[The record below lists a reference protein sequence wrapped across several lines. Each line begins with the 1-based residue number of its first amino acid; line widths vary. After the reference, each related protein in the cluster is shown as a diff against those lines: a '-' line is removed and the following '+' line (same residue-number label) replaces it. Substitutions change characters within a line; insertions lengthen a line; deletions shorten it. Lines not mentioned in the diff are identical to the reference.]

1 MKHSFSVLLFLVGSF
16 LGHARTRAG
25 KQDLEGRAGDSGQ
38 QRATAG
44 AEQFASLANEERKLL
59 DGSQGLLNDV
69 QTLKATADESTDTV
83 VAAKLQRLMDNFS
96 DAQKEIVR
104 SESEVVSHASHLAA
118 SLPNT
123 KPRVV
128 LALTQATQREGVGTR
143 DPVRRAKLAEQ
154 ALSQIRDA
162 KSEVRAAYGSD
173 SGTAEKVMAMMDKLQ
188 NSMQGLEKGADED
201 AKFFGHTVAQ
211 MKADEAKT
219 FAKDEGAAGTTPTK
233 DEEVKTFIQF
243 GNDESAA
250 GTTPTK
256 DEEVSLAQTSAVVEQ
271 SPLASLVKQAI
282 ARLIRPSG
290 RRNLRAPQAKVL
302 GLRGSGGSLAH

>member
-1 MKHSFSVLLFLVGSF
+1 MKHSFVVLLFLVGPF
-16 LGHARTRAG
+16 LGHARVYA
-25 KQDLEGRAGDSGQ
+25 KEQDLEERADDSVQ

-44 AEQFASLANEERKLL
+44 SEQFASLANREKKLL

-69 QTLKATADESTDTV
+69 QTFKAMADESSDTV
-83 VAAKLQRLMDNFS
+83 VAAKLQSLMDKFS
-96 DAQKEIVR
+96 DAQKEIVH
-104 SESEVVSHASHLAA
+104 SETEVVLHASHLAA
-118 SLPNT
+118 SLPST
-123 KPRVV
+123 DPRVV
-128 LALTQATQREGVGTR
+128 VALTQATQREGMGTR

-162 KSEVRAAYGSD
+162 KNEISSAYGSD

-188 NSMQGLEKGADED
+188 TSMQDLEKGADDD
-201 AKFFGHTVAQ
+201 AKFGHTVAQ
-211 MKADEAKT
+211 MKADEAKM
-219 FAKDEGAAGTTPTK
+219 FAKDES
-233 DEEVKTFIQF
+233 
-243 GNDESAA
+243 ES
-250 GTTPTK
+250 TTPTK

-290 RRNLRAPQAKVL
+290 RQNLRTPRAKVL